1 MLIPKK
7 YYVNVLTAPDLVHVI
22 HTELCEDLS
31 SPPYRRPIGSFTNSK
46 LALKEAKEQ
55 NPTYRS
61 AICKKCCSK

>member
-31 SPPYRRPIGSFTNSK
+31 SSPYRRPIGSFTNSK
-46 LALKEAKEQ
+46 LALK
-55 NPTYRS
+55 
-61 AICKKCCSK
+61 